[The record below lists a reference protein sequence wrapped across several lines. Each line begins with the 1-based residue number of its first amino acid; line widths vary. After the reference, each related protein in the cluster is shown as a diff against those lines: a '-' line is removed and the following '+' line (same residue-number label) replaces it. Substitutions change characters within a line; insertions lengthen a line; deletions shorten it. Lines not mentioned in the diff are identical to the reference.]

1 MRATGTARAGQ
12 EKDMQKIPIGVIEG
26 KGYLGDGD
34 FAVWD
39 CYADS
44 ESLYNDKLHFHDFC
58 EMSFFYEGEG
68 RYFVNGREC
77 EISPGFVLLSSP
89 SDYHMLS
96 ADGGAYL
103 RYYNVIFRTG
113 ILSKTLADAI
123 YSEESS
129 LFSLL
134 SGGNLYS
141 IKKDFEQLASRFSI
155 YESSN
160 GRTKE
165 LDRLFVKNLI
175 ENLCISVLR
184 SVHENKPQDSREYSG
199 DEIIRKALLYIRE
212 NYREKITLAK
222 TAQAV
227 GLSQGYFSSYF
238 NRVMQIGFPEYV
250 MKYRL
255 IIAAGYIASAD
266 TLSKGLSLKEI
277 AYMNGFS
284 SFTYFSNAFSE
295 YFGVSP
301 REYRNRTHSAEG

>member
-1 MRATGTARAGQ
+1 M
-12 EKDMQKIPIGVIEG
+12 KKIPIGVIEG
-26 KGYLGDGD
+26 KGYLGDNE

-44 ESLYNDKLHFHDFC
+44 DSLYNDKLHFHDFC

-68 RYFVNGREC
+68 RYFANGKDC
-77 EISPGFVLLSSP
+77 EVLPGFVLLSSP

-96 ADGGAYL
+96 ADNGSHL

-113 ILSKTLADAI
+113 ILSKTLADAV
-123 YSEESS
+123 YSQQSS
-129 LFSLL
+129 LCAQL
-134 SGGNLYS
+134 SGGDFYS
-141 IKKDFEQLASRFSI
+141 IKKGFEELASRFSV
-155 YESSN
+155 YESAQ
-160 GRTKE
+160 GRVRE
-165 LDRLFVKNLI
+165 LDRLYVKNLI

-184 SVHENKPQDSREYSG
+184 SLQSSDFSEQQLSSS
-199 DEIIRKALLYIRE
+199 DEIIRKALLYIKE

-222 TAQAV
+222 AAQAV
-227 GLSQGYFSSYF
+227 GLSEGYFSSYF
-238 NRVMQIGFPEYV
+238 NRVMKTGFPEYV

-266 TLSKGLSLKEI
+266 TLPKGLSLKEI

-284 SFTYFSNAFSE
+284 SFTYFSSAFSK

-301 REYRNRTHSAEG
+301 RQYRNRSHSSHGH